1 MEVLQVYE
9 GHRSPVYALSAGP
22 VTRTFLSGSGD
33 GVVAQWSLGSE
44 AKGMALATVDEAVFS
59 VLYMPH
65 HRMLVVGTEG
75 GALHVIDLRDKQEK
89 HCFRGVHHRGVFD
102 LVAVDD
108 DRFACAGGDGS
119 LSIWRMSATG
129 VRCRLE
135 RQIPLCE
142 EKLRGLA
149 VGQGGRLVAVAC
161 GDGRIRVLDTHLF
174 NENVTLEGHPEGA
187 LAVAFHPTKPVLVS
201 SGKDGH
207 LRSWMLNGNNRQ
219 LLALPAHRS
228 AIYRIAF
235 RSDGALLASAGR
247 DKAVKLWDGRNLDPM
262 WRHESRS
269 GGHTHSVNAVLWM
282 DDLLL
287 SAGDDRVIRAFSTR
301 SYQNG

>member
-1 MEVLQVYE
+1 M
-9 GHRSPVYALSAGP
+9 
-22 VTRTFLSGSGD
+22 
-33 GVVAQWSLGSE
+33 
-44 AKGMALATVDEAVFS
+44 
-59 VLYMPH
+59 
-65 HRMLVVGTEG
+65 
-75 GALHVIDLRDKQEK
+75 
-89 HCFRGVHHRGVFD
+89 
-102 LVAVDD
+102 
-108 DRFACAGGDGS
+108 
-119 LSIWRMSATG
+119 SIWRMSSTG

-161 GDGRIRVLDTHLF
+161 GDGRIRVLDTQLF

-235 RSDGALLASAGR
+235 RSDGPYWPVLAG
-247 DKAVKLWDGRNLDPM
+247 
-262 WRHESRS
+262 
-269 GGHTHSVNAVLWM
+269 
-282 DDLLL
+282 
-287 SAGDDRVIRAFSTR
+287 TR
-301 SYQNG
+301 P